1 MIVGSKLTGC
11 ITHQLKKTQYCEYF
25 KALVGLVVHKVLS
38 LLNFDE
44 FVCCLYAVFILLFFL
59 SLSTVVTVNDYL
71 AQRDAEWM
79 GRVHRFLGLSV
90 GLIQVIARESSQK
103 KKERRKKEKIIA

>member
-1 MIVGSKLTGC
+1 
-11 ITHQLKKTQYCEYF
+11 
-25 KALVGLVVHKVLS
+25 VVHLVLS
-38 LLNFDE
+38 LLKFDE
-44 FVCCLYAVFILLFFL
+44 FVCCIYALMMLFPL

-90 GLIQVIARESSQK
+90 GLIQVLACESSQK
-103 KKERRKKEKIIA
+103 NK

>member
-1 MIVGSKLTGC
+1 LLQGFKRTNNALDSSVKADEGVG
-11 ITHQLKKTQYCEYF
+11 
-25 KALVGLVVHKVLS
+25 
-38 LLNFDE
+38 
-44 FVCCLYAVFILLFFL
+44 CLEVMLMMFFSL

-90 GLIQVIARESSQK
+90 GLIQVKKDIK
-103 KKERRKKEKIIA
+103 KKEKVIDHK